1 MYVPQTTQFNVYVQ
15 HTTFT
20 TYKMYN
26 IQHDLYTICTMFNF
40 PGGEILP
47 VYSTSD
53 GNMVTLV
60 KEHSA
65 LPASAYNVS
74 SRHII

>member
-1 MYVPQTTQFNVYVQ
+1 M
-15 HTTFT
+15 H
-20 TYKMYN
+20 N

-74 SRHII
+74 TRHII